1 MSKIIDWKYKKLKND
16 VYVIWF
22 EDINITKINDKSKRI

>member
-16 VYVIWF
+16 IYVIWF
-22 EDINITKINDKSKRI
+22 ENIDVIRVNI